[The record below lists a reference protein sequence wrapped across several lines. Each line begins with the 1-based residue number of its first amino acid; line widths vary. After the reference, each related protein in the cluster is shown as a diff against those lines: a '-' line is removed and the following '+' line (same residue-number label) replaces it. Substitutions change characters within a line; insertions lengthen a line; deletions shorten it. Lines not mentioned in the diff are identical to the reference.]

1 MLNAD
6 LVLGFCSRLGS
17 ADSAGATPVRVL
29 LGPKDSQLPSLHIN
43 PQHKVMW
50 AEKEIKDVLIKIT
63 NNNFTLLLRFH
74 SEFLLS
80 LFGTRIA
87 PTRKEHLIAPHAQPK
102 ETTAAL

>member
-29 LGPKDSQLPSLHIN
+29 LGPKDSLVPSLHIK

-50 AEKEIKDVLIKIT
+50 AEEEIKDV
-63 NNNFTLLLRFH
+63 
-74 SEFLLS
+74 S
-80 LFGTRIA
+80 GAPGMGIA
-87 PTRKEHLIAPHAQPK
+87 KRRMQQEHPRGEKAKFWQ
-102 ETTAAL
+102 

>member
-50 AEKEIKDVLIKIT
+50 AEKEIKDVSGAPG
-63 NNNFTLLLRFH
+63 R
-74 SEFLLS
+74 
-80 LFGTRIA
+80 GIA
-87 PTRKEHLIAPHAQPK
+87 KRCMEQEHPRGEKAKFWQ
-102 ETTAAL
+102 